1 MNRACRPTI
10 LRILTA
16 TLATLVLTAACATV
30 EPTTGETTSRPT
42 DVATASAPAAAE
54 EVETDRARPQTAFER
69 LDAPARSLAPDTRE
83 PASLAE
89 PEIYLD
95 DSIARREPGRSDP
108 MPSRS
113 GERQPRLAEP
123 RVAGGLDAPASPDR
137 SARATALPDADAAQP
152 AGATAAER
160 ATRSDA
166 AAPAGGEA
174 EPTGEV
180 RRTNGAATGDSG
192 SEARARDDA
201 GSVGD

>member
-123 RVAGGLDAPASPDR
+123 RVALSSGG
-137 SARATALPDADAAQP
+137 
-152 AGATAAER
+152 
-160 ATRSDA
+160 
-166 AAPAGGEA
+166 
-174 EPTGEV
+174 V
-180 RRTNGAATGDSG
+180 VSG
-192 SEARARDDA
+192 
-201 GSVGD
+201 